1 LPPSTPVDLAR
12 IKKVNWLEF
21 FISGFEVNRVKKL
34 SLLICTVFLASLVVA
49 PAHAQKKDTLLLMQ
63 RLDTMQQMMINMQK
77 TLDSQTAVLKTL
89 IEQANDNVS
98 SMKTQMEEL
107 RKSTGQN
114 LAGNNARFDTMTGEI
129 QSLTSSQEEILAR
142 IAKLS
147 EQLAQM
153 QNIMQTLNTPPA
165 MPPGAAGVPGQP
177 SPTPPTV
184 PDAETLYK
192 SGLSAFNGGQYQLS
206 VQSFQ
211 EYLQYYGSTDLA
223 SNAQFYI
230 GESYYSQGEYD
241 KAIEEYNK
249 CVEQFPKGNK
259 VAAAQLKKGY
269 ALLAQDKE
277 SSGIKELRS
286 LIQRYPKS
294 READLARQRLKKLGV
309 SAGSRSGF

>member
-1 LPPSTPVDLAR
+1 M
-12 IKKVNWLEF
+12 
-21 FISGFEVNRVKKL
+21 KKL
-34 SLLICTVFLASLVVA
+34 SIVVLTGFLVCRGST
-49 PAHAQKKDTLLLMQ
+49 PARAQKKDTLLLMQ

-77 TLDSQTAVLKTL
+77 TLDTQTAVLKTL
-89 IEQANDNVS
+89 IEQANDNVN
-98 SMKTQMEEL
+98 SMKTAMEEL

-114 LAGNNARFDTMTGEI
+114 LANNNARFDSMTSEI

-147 EQLAQM
+147 EQVAQT
-153 QNIMQTLNTPPA
+153 QNIIQTLNAPPPA
-165 MPPGAAGVPGQP
+165 AAAGGAGDPNQP
-177 SPTPPTV
+177 APPTV
-184 PDAETLYK
+184 PDAESLYK
-192 SGLSAFNGGQYQLS
+192 SGLSAFNGGQYQLA

-230 GESYYSQGEYD
+230 GESYYSQGEYG

-249 CVEQFPKGNK
+249 CVEQYPKGNK

-277 SSGIKELRS
+277 SSGIRELRS
-286 LIQRYPKS
+286 LIQRFPNS

-309 SAGSRSGF
+309 SAGGRSGF

>member
-1 LPPSTPVDLAR
+1 
-12 IKKVNWLEF
+12 
-21 FISGFEVNRVKKL
+21 VKKL
-34 SLLICTVFLASLVVA
+34 SILVLTVFLACWGAA
-49 PAHAQKKDTLLLMQ
+49 PARAQKKDTLLLMQ

-77 TLDSQTAVLKTL
+77 TLDTQTAVLKTL
-89 IEQANDNVS
+89 IEQANDNVN
-98 SMKTQMEEL
+98 SMKATVEEM

-114 LAGNNARFDTMTGEI
+114 LANNNARFDSMTGEI
-129 QSLTSSQEEILAR
+129 QSLTSNQEEILAR

-147 EQLAQM
+147 EQLAQT
-153 QNIMQTLNTPPA
+153 QNILQTLNTPPPVPA
-165 MPPGAAGVPGQP
+165 GSGPGAPGQP
-177 SPTPPTV
+177 VPPTV
-184 PDAETLYK
+184 PDAESLYK

-249 CVEQFPKGNK
+249 CVEQYPTGNK

-286 LIQRYPKS
+286 LIQRFPNS

-309 SAGSRSGF
+309 SAGGRSGF

>member
-1 LPPSTPVDLAR
+1 M
-12 IKKVNWLEF
+12 
-21 FISGFEVNRVKKL
+21 KKL
-34 SLLICTVFLASLVVA
+34 SLLIWTVVLASWSVS
-49 PAHAQKKDTLLLMQ
+49 PAHAQKKDTLLVMQ
-63 RLDTMQQMMINMQK
+63 RMDTMQQMMINVQK
-77 TLDSQTAVLKTL
+77 TLDTQTAVLKTL
-89 IEQANDNVS
+89 IEQTNANVS
-98 SMKTQMEEL
+98 SMKAQMEEM

-114 LAGNNARFDTMTGEI
+114 LASNAARFDSMTGEI

-142 IAKLS
+142 IAKLG
-147 EQLAQM
+147 EQMAQT
-153 QNIMQTLNTPPA
+153 QNIIQTLNAPTA
-165 MPPGAAGVPGQP
+165 VPPGAPGQP
-177 SPTPPTV
+177 APIPPTV

-192 SGLSAFNGGQYQLS
+192 SGLSAFNGGQYQLA

-211 EYLQYYGSTDLA
+211 EYLQYYSSTDLA
-223 SNAQFYI
+223 SNAQFYV

-286 LIQRYPKS
+286 LIQRFPNS

-309 SAGSRSGF
+309 SAGGR

>member
-1 LPPSTPVDLAR
+1 
-12 IKKVNWLEF
+12 
-21 FISGFEVNRVKKL
+21 VKKL
-34 SLLICTVFLASLVVA
+34 SLLIWTVVLASWSVS
-49 PAHAQKKDTLLLMQ
+49 PAHAQKKDTLLVMQ
-63 RLDTMQQMMINMQK
+63 RMDTMQQMMINVQK
-77 TLDSQTAVLKTL
+77 TLDTQTAVLKTL
-89 IEQANDNVS
+89 IEQTNANVS
-98 SMKTQMEEL
+98 SMKAQMEEM

-114 LAGNNARFDTMTGEI
+114 LASNAARFDSMTGEI

-142 IAKLS
+142 IAKLG
-147 EQLAQM
+147 EQMAQT
-153 QNIMQTLNTPPA
+153 QNIIQTLNAPSA
-165 MPPGAAGVPGQP
+165 VPPGAPGQP
-177 SPTPPTV
+177 APTPPTV

-192 SGLSAFNGGQYQLS
+192 SGLSAFNGGQYQLA

-211 EYLQYYGSTDLA
+211 EYLQYYSSTDLA
-223 SNAQFYI
+223 SNAQFYV

-286 LIQRYPKS
+286 LIQRFPNA

-309 SAGSRSGF
+309 SAGGR

>member
-1 LPPSTPVDLAR
+1 M
-12 IKKVNWLEF
+12 
-21 FISGFEVNRVKKL
+21 KKL
-34 SLLICTVFLASLVVA
+34 SLLIWTVVLASWSVS
-49 PAHAQKKDTLLLMQ
+49 PAHAQKKDTLLVMQ
-63 RLDTMQQMMINMQK
+63 RMDTMQQMMINMQK
-77 TLDSQTAVLKTL
+77 TLDTQTAVLKTL
-89 IEQANDNVS
+89 IEQTNANVS
-98 SMKTQMEEL
+98 SMKAQMEEM

-114 LAGNNARFDTMTGEI
+114 LASNAARFDSMTGEI

-142 IAKLS
+142 IAKLG
-147 EQLAQM
+147 EQMAQT
-153 QNIMQTLNTPPA
+153 QNIIQTLNAPTA
-165 MPPGAAGVPGQP
+165 VPPGAPGQP
-177 SPTPPTV
+177 APTPPTV

-192 SGLSAFNGGQYQLS
+192 SGLSAFNGGQYQLA

-211 EYLQYYGSTDLA
+211 EYLQYYSSTDLA
-223 SNAQFYI
+223 SNAQFYV

-286 LIQRYPKS
+286 LIQRFPNA

-309 SAGSRSGF
+309 SAGGR

>member
-1 LPPSTPVDLAR
+1 
-12 IKKVNWLEF
+12 
-21 FISGFEVNRVKKL
+21 
-34 SLLICTVFLASLVVA
+34 
-49 PAHAQKKDTLLLMQ
+49 M
-63 RLDTMQQMMINMQK
+63 
-77 TLDSQTAVLKTL
+77 
-89 IEQANDNVS
+89 
-98 SMKTQMEEL
+98 

-114 LAGNNARFDTMTGEI
+114 LASNAARFDSMTGEI

-142 IAKLS
+142 IAKLG
-147 EQLAQM
+147 EQMAQT
-153 QNIMQTLNTPPA
+153 QNIIQTLNAPSA
-165 MPPGAAGVPGQP
+165 VPPGAPGQP
-177 SPTPPTV
+177 APTPPTV

-192 SGLSAFNGGQYQLS
+192 SGLSAFNGGQYQLA

-211 EYLQYYGSTDLA
+211 EYLQYYSSTDLA
-223 SNAQFYI
+223 SNAQFYV

-286 LIQRYPKS
+286 LIQRFPNA

-309 SAGSRSGF
+309 SAGGR

>member
-1 LPPSTPVDLAR
+1 M
-12 IKKVNWLEF
+12 
-21 FISGFEVNRVKKL
+21 KKL
-34 SLLICTVFLASLVVA
+34 SLLIWTVVLASWSVS
-49 PAHAQKKDTLLLMQ
+49 PAHAQKKDTLLVMQ
-63 RLDTMQQMMINMQK
+63 RMDTMQQMMINVQK
-77 TLDSQTAVLKTL
+77 TLDTQTAVLKTL
-89 IEQANDNVS
+89 IEQTNANVS
-98 SMKTQMEEL
+98 SMKAQMEEM

-114 LAGNNARFDTMTGEI
+114 LASNAARFDSMTGEI

-142 IAKLS
+142 IAKLG
-147 EQLAQM
+147 EQMAQT
-153 QNIMQTLNTPPA
+153 QNIIQTLNAPTA
-165 MPPGAAGVPGQP
+165 VPPGAPGQP
-177 SPTPPTV
+177 APIPPTV

-192 SGLSAFNGGQYQLS
+192 SGLSAFNGGQYQLA

-211 EYLQYYGSTDLA
+211 EYLQYYSSTDLA
-223 SNAQFYI
+223 SNAQFYV

-286 LIQRYPKS
+286 LIQRFPNA

-309 SAGSRSGF
+309 SAGGR

>member
-1 LPPSTPVDLAR
+1 MKTTCIVVL
-12 IKKVNWLEF
+12 
-21 FISGFEVNRVKKL
+21 
-34 SLLICTVFLASLVVA
+34 TVFLACGGA
-49 PAHAQKKDTLLLMQ
+49 TPAHAQKKDTLLLMQ

-77 TLDSQTAVLKTL
+77 TLDTQTAVLKTL
-89 IEQANDNVS
+89 IEQANDNVN
-98 SMKTQMEEL
+98 SMKVVMEDL

-114 LAGNNARFDTMTGEI
+114 LANNNARFDTMTNEI

-147 EQLAQM
+147 EQVAQT
-153 QNIMQTLNTPPA
+153 QNIIQTLNAPPPTP
-165 MPPGAAGVPGQP
+165 AAGATGDPNQP
-177 SPTPPTV
+177 VPPTV

-192 SGLSAFNGGQYQLS
+192 SGLTAFNGGQYQLA

-230 GESYYSQGEYD
+230 GEAYYSQGDYA

-249 CVEQFPKGNK
+249 CVEQYPKGNK

-277 SSGIKELRS
+277 SSGIRELRS
-286 LIQRYPKS
+286 LIQRFPNS

-309 SAGSRSGF
+309 SAGGRSGF

>member
-1 LPPSTPVDLAR
+1 VIKHSSLPVDLPWGV
-12 IKKVNWLEF
+12 KVHWQEF
-21 FISGFEVNRVKKL
+21 FISGFEVCRVKKL
-34 SLLICTVFLASLVVA
+34 SLLIWTVVLASWSVS
-49 PAHAQKKDTLLLMQ
+49 PAHAQKKDTLLVMQ
-63 RLDTMQQMMINMQK
+63 RMDTMQQMMINVQK
-77 TLDSQTAVLKTL
+77 TLDTQTAVLKTL
-89 IEQANDNVS
+89 IEQTNANVS
-98 SMKTQMEEL
+98 SMKAQMEEM

-114 LAGNNARFDTMTGEI
+114 LASNAARFDSMTGEI

-142 IAKLS
+142 IAKLG
-147 EQLAQM
+147 EQMAQT
-153 QNIMQTLNTPPA
+153 QNIIQTLNAPSA
-165 MPPGAAGVPGQP
+165 VPPGAPGQP
-177 SPTPPTV
+177 APTPPTV

-192 SGLSAFNGGQYQLS
+192 SGLSAFNGGQYQLA

-211 EYLQYYGSTDLA
+211 EYLQYYSSTDLA
-223 SNAQFYI
+223 SNAQFYV

-286 LIQRYPKS
+286 LIQRFPNA

-309 SAGSRSGF
+309 SAGGR

>member
-1 LPPSTPVDLAR
+1 M
-12 IKKVNWLEF
+12 
-21 FISGFEVNRVKKL
+21 KKL
-34 SLLICTVFLASLVVA
+34 SLLIWTVVLASWSVS
-49 PAHAQKKDTLLLMQ
+49 PAHAQKKDTLLVMQ
-63 RLDTMQQMMINMQK
+63 RMDTMQQMMINMQK
-77 TLDSQTAVLKTL
+77 TLDTQTAVLKTL
-89 IEQANDNVS
+89 IEQTNANVS
-98 SMKTQMEEL
+98 SMKAQMEEM

-114 LAGNNARFDTMTGEI
+114 LASNAARFDSMTGEI

-142 IAKLS
+142 IAKLG
-147 EQLAQM
+147 EQMAQT
-153 QNIMQTLNTPPA
+153 QNIIQTLNAPSA
-165 MPPGAAGVPGQP
+165 VPPGAPGQP
-177 SPTPPTV
+177 APTPPTV

-192 SGLSAFNGGQYQLS
+192 SGLSAFNGGQYQLA

-211 EYLQYYGSTDLA
+211 EYLQYYSSTDLA
-223 SNAQFYI
+223 SNAQFYV

-286 LIQRYPKS
+286 LIQRFPNA

-309 SAGSRSGF
+309 SAGGR

>member
-1 LPPSTPVDLAR
+1 
-12 IKKVNWLEF
+12 
-21 FISGFEVNRVKKL
+21 VKKL
-34 SLLICTVFLASLVVA
+34 SLLIWTVVLASWSVS
-49 PAHAQKKDTLLLMQ
+49 PAHAQKKDTLLVMQ
-63 RLDTMQQMMINMQK
+63 RMDTMQQMMINMQK
-77 TLDSQTAVLKTL
+77 TLDTQTAVLKTL
-89 IEQANDNVS
+89 IEQTNANVS
-98 SMKTQMEEL
+98 SMKAQMEEM

-114 LAGNNARFDTMTGEI
+114 LASNAARFDSMTGEI

-142 IAKLS
+142 IAKLG
-147 EQLAQM
+147 EQMAQT
-153 QNIMQTLNTPPA
+153 QNIIQTLNAPSA
-165 MPPGAAGVPGQP
+165 VPPGAPGQP
-177 SPTPPTV
+177 APTPPTV

-192 SGLSAFNGGQYQLS
+192 SGLSAFNGGQYQLA

-211 EYLQYYGSTDLA
+211 EYLQYYSSTDLA
-223 SNAQFYI
+223 SNAQFYV

-286 LIQRYPKS
+286 LIQRFPNA

-309 SAGSRSGF
+309 SAGGR

>member
-1 LPPSTPVDLAR
+1 M
-12 IKKVNWLEF
+12 
-21 FISGFEVNRVKKL
+21 KKL
-34 SLLICTVFLASLVVA
+34 CISILTIILACWGST

-63 RLDTMQQMMINMQK
+63 RMDTMQQMLINMQK
-77 TLDSQTAVLKTL
+77 TLDTQTAVLKTL
-89 IEQANDNVS
+89 IEQANDNVT
-98 SMKTQMEEL
+98 SMKTAVEEL

-114 LAGNNARFDTMTGEI
+114 LANNNARFDTMTGEI
-129 QSLTSSQEEILAR
+129 QTLTSSQEEILAR

-147 EQLAQM
+147 EQMAQT
-153 QNIMQTLNTPPA
+153 QNIIQTLNAPPA
-165 MPPGAAGVPGQP
+165 VPGAGSPGDPSKAGPV
-177 SPTPPTV
+177 PPTV
-184 PDAETLYK
+184 PDADTLYK
-192 SGLSAFNGGQYQLS
+192 SGLSAFNGGQYQLA

-223 SNAQFYI
+223 SNAQFYV

-249 CVEQFPKGNK
+249 CVEQYPKGNK

-286 LIQRYPKS
+286 LIQRFPNS

-309 SAGSRSGF
+309 SAGGRSGF

>member
-1 LPPSTPVDLAR
+1 M
-12 IKKVNWLEF
+12 
-21 FISGFEVNRVKKL
+21 KKL
-34 SLLICTVFLASLVVA
+34 SLLIWTVVLASWSVS
-49 PAHAQKKDTLLLMQ
+49 PAHAQKKDTLLVMQ
-63 RLDTMQQMMINMQK
+63 RMDTMQQMMINVQK
-77 TLDSQTAVLKTL
+77 TLDTQTAVLKTL
-89 IEQANDNVS
+89 IEQTNANVS
-98 SMKTQMEEL
+98 SMKAQMEEM

-114 LAGNNARFDTMTGEI
+114 LASNAARFDSMTGEI

-142 IAKLS
+142 IAKLG
-147 EQLAQM
+147 EQMAQT
-153 QNIMQTLNTPPA
+153 QNIIQTLNAPSA
-165 MPPGAAGVPGQP
+165 VPPGAPGQP
-177 SPTPPTV
+177 APTPPTV

-192 SGLSAFNGGQYQLS
+192 SGLSAFNGGQYQLA

-211 EYLQYYGSTDLA
+211 EYLQYYSSTDLA
-223 SNAQFYI
+223 SNAQFYV

-286 LIQRYPKS
+286 LIQRFPNA

-309 SAGSRSGF
+309 SAGGR

>member
-1 LPPSTPVDLAR
+1 
-12 IKKVNWLEF
+12 
-21 FISGFEVNRVKKL
+21 VKKL
-34 SLLICTVFLASLVVA
+34 SLLIWTVVLASWSVS
-49 PAHAQKKDTLLLMQ
+49 PAHAQKKDTLLVMQ
-63 RLDTMQQMMINMQK
+63 RMDTMQQMMINVQK
-77 TLDSQTAVLKTL
+77 TLDTQTAVLKTL
-89 IEQANDNVS
+89 IEQTNANVS
-98 SMKTQMEEL
+98 SMKAQMEEM

-114 LAGNNARFDTMTGEI
+114 LASNAARFDSMTGEI

-142 IAKLS
+142 IAKLG
-147 EQLAQM
+147 EQMAQT
-153 QNIMQTLNTPPA
+153 QNIIQTLNAPTA
-165 MPPGAAGVPGQP
+165 VPPGAPGQP
-177 SPTPPTV
+177 APIPPTV

-192 SGLSAFNGGQYQLS
+192 SGLSAFNGGQYQLA

-211 EYLQYYGSTDLA
+211 EYLQYYSSTDLA
-223 SNAQFYI
+223 SNAQFYV

-286 LIQRYPKS
+286 LIQRFPNA

-309 SAGSRSGF
+309 SAGGR

>member
-1 LPPSTPVDLAR
+1 M
-12 IKKVNWLEF
+12 
-21 FISGFEVNRVKKL
+21 KKL
-34 SLLICTVFLASLVVA
+34 SLLIWTVVLASWSVS
-49 PAHAQKKDTLLLMQ
+49 PAHAQKKDTLLVMQ
-63 RLDTMQQMMINMQK
+63 RMDTMQQMMINMQK
-77 TLDSQTAVLKTL
+77 TLDTQTAVLKTL
-89 IEQANDNVS
+89 IEQTNANVS
-98 SMKTQMEEL
+98 SMKAQMEEM

-114 LAGNNARFDTMTGEI
+114 LASNAARFDSMTGEI

-142 IAKLS
+142 IAKLG
-147 EQLAQM
+147 EQMAQT
-153 QNIMQTLNTPPA
+153 QNIIQTLNAPSA
-165 MPPGAAGVPGQP
+165 VPPGAPGQP
-177 SPTPPTV
+177 APTPPTV

-192 SGLSAFNGGQYQLS
+192 SGLSAFNGGQYQLA

-211 EYLQYYGSTDLA
+211 EYLQYYSSTDLA
-223 SNAQFYI
+223 SNAQFYV

-286 LIQRYPKS
+286 LIQRFPNS

-309 SAGSRSGF
+309 SAGGR

>member
-1 LPPSTPVDLAR
+1 M
-12 IKKVNWLEF
+12 
-21 FISGFEVNRVKKL
+21 KKL
-34 SLLICTVFLASLVVA
+34 SLLIWTVVLASWSVS
-49 PAHAQKKDTLLLMQ
+49 PAHAQKKDTLLVMQ
-63 RLDTMQQMMINMQK
+63 RMDTMQQMMINMQK
-77 TLDSQTAVLKTL
+77 TLDTQTAVLKTL
-89 IEQANDNVS
+89 IEQTNANVS
-98 SMKTQMEEL
+98 SMKAQMEEM

-114 LAGNNARFDTMTGEI
+114 LASNAARFDSMTGEI

-142 IAKLS
+142 IARLG
-147 EQLAQM
+147 EQMAQT
-153 QNIMQTLNTPPA
+153 QNIIQTLNAPSA
-165 MPPGAAGVPGQP
+165 VPPGAPGQP
-177 SPTPPTV
+177 APTPPTV

-192 SGLSAFNGGQYQLS
+192 SGLSAFNGGQYQLA

-211 EYLQYYGSTDLA
+211 EYLQYYSSTDLA
-223 SNAQFYI
+223 SNAQFYV

-286 LIQRYPKS
+286 LIQRFPNA

-309 SAGSRSGF
+309 SAGGR